1 MRNPRRWRNIA
12 LATFVSGTVVTTL
25 SVLLLPAV
33 AADALREAARVA
45 VHFREDLRMIE

>member
-12 LATFVSGTVVTTL
+12 LVFFVSSIVVTPTAF
-25 SVLLLPAV
+25 LLPAV

-45 VHFREDLRMIE
+45 VHFRENLRMIE